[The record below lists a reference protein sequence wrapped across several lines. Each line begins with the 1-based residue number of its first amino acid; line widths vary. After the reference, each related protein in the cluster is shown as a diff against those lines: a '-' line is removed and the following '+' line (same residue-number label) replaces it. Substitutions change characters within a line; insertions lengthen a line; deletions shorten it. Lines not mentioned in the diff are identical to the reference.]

1 MYYSEESSKFLSKY
15 CLYQWVTNYWKR
27 VFKNQKIIG
36 VWLAVIIMGCCVIWC
51 LVHLYSLPTW
61 CKFCNLN
68 CIKHWISFF
77 TYRISIGKISP
88 TERPY
93 QLKCLSKANLKWL
106 QLYARIFSKSY
117 LRCVFFLL
125 ALPLFDC
132 WWMEKTETE
141 RCDWPRSV
149 ALTAT
154 QSGNSSISPGSL
166 FIVLLYTTTSP

>member
-1 MYYSEESSKFLSKY
+1 MSR
-15 CLYQWVTNYWKR
+15 VTNYWKR

-36 VWLAVIIMGCCVIWC
+36 VLLAMIIMGCCVIWC

-77 TYRISIGKISP
+77 TYTCRISIGKISP

-117 LRCVFFLL
+117 LKCFFFFPPCSAFIWLL
-125 ALPLFDC
+125 MDGENRDRKI
-132 WWMEKTETE
+132 W
-141 RCDWPRSV
+141 
-149 ALTAT
+149 LT
-154 QSGNSSISPGSL
+154 QICSINCYSEWE
-166 FIVLLYTTTSP
+166 